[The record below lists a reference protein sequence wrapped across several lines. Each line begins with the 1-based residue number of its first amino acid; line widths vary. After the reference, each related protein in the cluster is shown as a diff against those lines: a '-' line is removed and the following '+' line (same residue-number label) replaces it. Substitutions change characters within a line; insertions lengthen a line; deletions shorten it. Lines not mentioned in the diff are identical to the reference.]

1 MSGRRPNVVLLTVDS
16 LRADRLGCY
25 GHNRATSPHVD
36 ALADEAVL
44 CERMFCS
51 VLPTQPSYTTLYTGQ
66 HPITH
71 GIVGHGG
78 EAELSPAAPFMPEV
92 FLRAGYATCAL
103 DSLWGEKG
111 WFGRGYEYYIDPGI
125 RHHLNLSVTC
135 EELNARAI
143 PWMREH
149 ADEPFFLFMHY
160 WDPHTPYTPPK
171 AYQKLFYQGNP
182 SDPQNHSLD
191 HAWAHPISALVR
203 DVWLRLPGGVV
214 TDAEYV
220 KALYDQEVRHMD
232 DGIGELLAAIDDLGL
247 TEETLVVF
255 VADHGESLDEHG
267 IYFEHHGLYDC
278 TLHVPFIVRWPGRVP
293 QGVRLPRMFQTHDI
307 APTVI
312 EAAGLEIPAAME
324 GRSFWKMLTGEQQSG
339 GRDRV
344 VSLECTLQAKWS
356 LRTDNFK
363 FILAREPDFYGTP
376 MRELYDLAADPGE
389 NRNIAAERPD
399 IAALMESEL
408 EAWIVRRLRELGKT
422 EDPLREQGITM
433 KAVMETH

>member
-1 MSGRRPNVVLLTVDS
+1 MKRKPNVIFLTVDS

-25 GHNRATSPHVD
+25 GYPRTTSPHVD
-36 ALADEAVL
+36 SLADESAL

-66 HPITH
+66 HPIRH
-71 GIVGHGG
+71 GIIGHGG
-78 EAELSPAAPFMPEV
+78 EAELSPSAPFLPEV
-92 FLRAGYATCAL
+92 FLNAGYSTCAL

-149 ADEPFFLFMHY
+149 AEEPFFLFMHY
-160 WDPHTPYTPPK
+160 WDPHTPYTPPR
-171 AYQKLFYQGNP
+171 AYQKLFYNGNP
-182 SDPQNHSLD
+182 TDPGNHSLD

-214 TDAEYV
+214 TDGEYV
-220 KALYDQEVRHMD
+220 KALYDQEVRHTD
-232 DGIGELLAAIDDLGL
+232 DGIGEILGALDDLGL
-247 TEETLVVF
+247 AEDTVVVF

-278 TLHVPFIVRWPGRVP
+278 TLHVPFLVRWPGVVP
-293 QGVRLPRMFQTHDI
+293 EGVRLPQMFQTHDI
-307 APTVI
+307 APTI
-312 EAAGLEIPAAME
+312 LEAAGLPIPAAMD
-324 GRSFWKMLTGEQQSG
+324 GVSFWKLLSGQSEEG
-339 GRDRV
+339 GRDKV
-344 VSLECTLQAKWS
+344 FSLESTLQAKWS
-356 LRTDNFK
+356 LRTSEFK

-376 MRELYDLAADPGE
+376 MRELYQLVNDPEEKHNLAAELPDVAASME
-389 NRNIAAERPD
+389 NQLEGWIAQ
-399 IAALMESEL
+399 
-408 EAWIVRRLRELGKT
+408 RLKELGKSK
-422 EDPLREQGITM
+422 DPLLEQGITM

>member
-1 MSGRRPNVVLLTVDS
+1 MLTVDS

-25 GHNRATSPHVD
+25 GYPRETSPQVD
-36 ALADEAVL
+36 ALAAESTL

-51 VLPTQPSYTTLYTGQ
+51 VLPTQPSYTTLHTGQ

-78 EAELSPAAPFMPEV
+78 SAELSPSSPYISEV
-92 FLRAGYATCAL
+92 FLRAGYSTCAL

-143 PWMREH
+143 PWIRQH
-149 ADEPFFLFMHY
+149 ADSPFFLFMHY

-171 AYQKLFYQGNP
+171 AYQKLFYKGNP
-182 SDPQNHSLD
+182 SDPNNHSLD
-191 HAWAHPISALVR
+191 NAWAHPISALVR
-203 DVWLRLPGGVV
+203 DVWLRLPEGPVM
-214 TDAEYV
+214 DAEYV

-232 DGIGELLAAIDDLGL
+232 DGIGEMLAALDDLGL
-247 TEETLVVF
+247 AEDTLVIF

-267 IYFEHHGLYDC
+267 IYFEHHGLYDA
-278 TLHVPFIVRWPGRVP
+278 TVHVPSIVRWPGRVP
-293 QGVRLPRMFQTHDI
+293 QGVRLPQMFQTHDI
-307 APTVI
+307 APTII
-312 EAAGLEIPAAME
+312 EACGLDIPSAMD
-324 GRSFWKMLTGEQQSG
+324 GRSFWKMLSGEQTQG
-339 GRDRV
+339 GRDTIIN
-344 VSLECTLQAKWS
+344 LESTLQAKWS
-356 LRTDNFK
+356 IRTNEYK
-363 FILAREPDFYGTP
+363 FILARERDFYGTP
-376 MRELYDLAADPGE
+376 MRELYDLHADPEE
-389 NRNIAAERPD
+389 NHNLAEERPE
-399 IAALMESEL
+399 IATRMENEL
-408 EAWIVRRLRELGKT
+408 ESWISRRLAELGKK

>member
-1 MSGRRPNVVLLTVDS
+1 MARKPNVVLLTVDS

-25 GHNRATSPHVD
+25 GYPRETSPHVD
-36 ALADEAVL
+36 ALAEEGVL

-51 VLPTQPSYTTLYTGQ
+51 VLPTQPSYTTLHTGQ
-66 HPITH
+66 HPIHH

-78 EAELSPAAPFMPEV
+78 EAELKASSPYLPEV
-92 FLRAGYATCAL
+92 FLQAGYSTCAV

-135 EELNARAI
+135 EELNSRAI
-143 PWMREH
+143 PWIREH
-149 ADEPFFLFMHY
+149 AAEPFFLFMHY

-171 AYQKLFYQGNP
+171 AYQKLFYQGDP
-182 SDPQNHSLD
+182 SDPNNHSLD
-191 HAWAHPISALVR
+191 NAWAHPISALVR
-203 DVWLRLPGGVV
+203 DVWLRLPTGPV

-232 DGIGELLAAIDDLGL
+232 DGIGEMLAALDDLGL
-247 TEETLVVF
+247 TEDTLVIF

-267 IYFEHHGLYDC
+267 IYFEHHGLYDS
-278 TLHVPFIVRWPGRVP
+278 TLHVPFLVRWPGRVAE
-293 QGVRLPRMFQTHDI
+293 GRRLPQMFQTHDI
-307 APTVI
+307 APTI
-312 EAAGLEIPAAME
+312 LEACGLAAPPAMD
-324 GRSFWKMLTGEQQSG
+324 GRSFWKDLTGEQEG
-339 GRDRV
+339 GRDKIF
-344 VSLECTLQAKWS
+344 SLECTLQAKWS
-356 LRTDNFK
+356 LRTSDYK

-376 MRELYDLAADPGE
+376 MRELYDLKADPGE
-389 NRNIAAERPD
+389 NHNRVDELPEVAAR
-399 IAALMESEL
+399 MEAEL
-408 EAWIVRRLRELGKT
+408 EGWISKRLAELGRT